1 MPRFVLQ
8 QWTLGVTF
16 SELDKAVDKQSAE
29 IELLIS
35 AKIPPSHHPRYRIDG
50 QVKKFLISS

>member
-1 MPRFVLQ
+1 MNTWCHLC
-8 QWTLGVTF
+8 
-16 SELDKAVDKQSAE
+16 ELDKAADKQSAE

-35 AKIPPSHHPRYRIDG
+35 AKIPPSHHPGYRIDA